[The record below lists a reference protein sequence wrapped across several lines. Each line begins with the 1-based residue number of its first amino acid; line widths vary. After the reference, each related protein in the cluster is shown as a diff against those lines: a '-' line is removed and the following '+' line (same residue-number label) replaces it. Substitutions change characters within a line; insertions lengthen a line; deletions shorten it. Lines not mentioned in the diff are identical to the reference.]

1 MTDYQFCRE
10 FCSLLF
16 VFKQKF
22 DTQIIVFPFSFSLPT
37 AFLRMIFVFLIST
50 DVRFLIII
58 CLAEL
63 FSPFCLS
70 RTKYETPAMIEAKMS
85 GRVVAVCGERY
96 CGGDVVATL
105 CQRGYN
111 AALIRAGWL
120 PICLIHISTFCN
132 TFK

>member
-1 MTDYQFCRE
+1 
-10 FCSLLF
+10 
-16 VFKQKF
+16 
-22 DTQIIVFPFSFSLPT
+22 
-37 AFLRMIFVFLIST
+37 MIFVFLIST

-111 AALIRAGWL
+111 AALIRADYGYWKKRYPEGL
-120 PICLIHISTFCN
+120 LTKKDKKKVDIFRLTAQYHENKKPQIEKSNFVTLLIAW
-132 TFK
+132 